1 LLQQA
6 STVSDQFTALSS
18 RDTISN
24 DKIVS
29 PIVILLPEWM
39 GMFASHSENQCPCKD
54 NGCATKSGAQQSY
67 YRQEFEKLRYR
78 LKQQD
83 RLLRRHE
90 LQENDKGT
98 NVSNHLDLEM

>member
-6 STVSDQFTALSS
+6 STVSNQFPALSS
-18 RDTISN
+18 QGTISN
-24 DKIVS
+24 DKIS

-39 GMFASHSENQCPCKD
+39 GMFASDSKKCPCKE